1 MNYYDYR
8 SYFNELIQNT
18 DNLDSNHTQLYNLL
32 TQAFTDINTNQMEMY
47 NQIVLLTG
55 IVVILLIITVLFKNA

>member
-18 DNLDSNHTQLYNLL
+18 DNINANHTELYNLL
-32 TQAFTDINTNQMEMY
+32 TQALTDITNNQLQMY

-55 IVVILLIITVLFKNA
+55 IVVILIIITVLFKNA

>member
-8 SYFNELIQNT
+8 SYFNEIIDNT
-18 DNLDSNHTQLYNLL
+18 DNIDANHTQLYNLL
-32 TQAFTDINTNQMEMY
+32 TQAFTDITTKQMEMY

>member
-18 DNLDSNHTQLYNLL
+18 DN
-32 TQAFTDINTNQMEMY
+32 INTNHTALYNMLTEAMTDITTKQIEMY
-47 NQIVLLTG
+47 NQILLLTG

>member
-18 DNLDSNHTQLYNLL
+18 DNINSNHSALYNML
-32 TQAFTDINTNQMEMY
+32 TEALTDITTKQMEMH

>member
-18 DNLDSNHTQLYNLL
+18 DNINTNHTQLYNLL
-32 TQAFTDINTNQMEMY
+32 NQAITDITTKQMEMY

-55 IVVILLIITVLFKNA
+55 IVVILIIITVLFKNA

>member
-18 DNLDSNHTQLYNLL
+18 DNINANHTELYNLI
-32 TQAFTDINTNQMEMY
+32 TQAFTDITNNQMQMY

>member
-18 DNLDSNHTQLYNLL
+18 DNINSNHTELYNML
-32 TQAFTDINTNQMEMY
+32 TQALTDITNNQMQMY

>member
-18 DNLDSNHTQLYNLL
+18 DNIDSNHTQLYNLL
-32 TQAFTDINTNQMEMY
+32 TQAFTDITTKQMEMY
-47 NQIVLLTG
+47 NQIILLTG